1 MGAQDTETST
11 TQPGHPP
18 VAIGVRPLRP
28 LRILLADAQV
38 IFRQGVRTL
47 LQDQGF
53 DVVAEAGD
61 GTEAI
66 RVAQDVTPD
75 VAILDLAMPH
85 LSGPDAAQQIAQVSP
100 QTMTILL
107 TMDAEETY
115 VAQAL
120 QAGIRGYVLKTQSIT
135 DLVQAI
141 REVAAGGLYLSPSVS
156 QVLVQAYVS
165 KHEIASGPL
174 TAREFQVLRLVAEG
188 KTTREAAELLGISA
202 KTAESH
208 RMRIMAK
215 LDIHDTAGLVRY
227 AVRQGLIQP

>member
-11 TQPGHPP
+11 REPAHFP
-18 VAIGVRPLRP
+18 AAAGVRP

-47 LQDQGF
+47 LQDNGF
-53 DVVAEAGD
+53 NVVAEAGD
-61 GTEAI
+61 GGDAI
-66 RVAQDVTPD
+66 RLAQDIAPD
-75 VAILDLAMPH
+75 VAILDLALPH
-85 LSGPDAAQQIAQVSP
+85 ISGPDAAEQIAQVSP
-100 QTMTILL
+100 QTLTILL
-107 TMDAEETY
+107 TMDAEEAA
-115 VAQAL
+115 VAKSL

-141 REVAAGGLYLSPSVS
+141 REVAGGGLYLSPGVS
-156 QVLVQAYVS
+156 QSLVQAYLS
-165 KHEIASGPL
+165 RHEVASGPL

-208 RMRIMAK
+208 RMRIMTK
-215 LDIHDTAGLVRY
+215 LGIHDTAGLVRY